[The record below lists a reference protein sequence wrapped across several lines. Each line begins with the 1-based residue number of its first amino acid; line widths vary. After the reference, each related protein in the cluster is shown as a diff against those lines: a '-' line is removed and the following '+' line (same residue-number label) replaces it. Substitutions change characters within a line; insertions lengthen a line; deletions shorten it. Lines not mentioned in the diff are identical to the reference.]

1 MHLQLEGLA
10 AAVTGG
16 SEGIGRAIAE
26 ALARE
31 GCDVAIAARRQRVLE
46 DAAHDIAQAS
56 GRRVLPIPADVSQAD
71 SARSFVETA
80 AVALGRLDILVNNA
94 GGPGAHR
101 FDGASDEIWQAD
113 LDVKLFGAI
122 RCARAALPFLR
133 RAGGSIVN
141 ITSTGGREPS
151 RASVP
156 TTVTRAAGI
165 ALTKAMSKDYADA
178 GVRGE
183 HGDAGVDPQRAV
195 GTPLGSDRPPRH
207 AGGTSTPEPGL
218 ACRWAGSETLPRWPT
233 WWPFWCRRGRRT
245 SPARLSQLTA
255 GRVAPSSPQH

>member
-1 MHLQLEGLA
+1 MNLQLEGLA

-16 SEGIGRAIAE
+16 SEGVGRAIAA

-31 GCDVAIAARRQRVLE
+31 GCDVAIAARRRQVLE
-46 DAAHDIAQAS
+46 DAAHAIAQKS
-56 GRRVLPIPADVSQAD
+56 GRRVLPIQADLSQAD
-71 SARSFVETA
+71 DARTFVAAAARS
-80 AVALGRLDILVNNA
+80 LGRLDILVNNA

-122 RCARAALPFLR
+122 RCSRAALPYLR

-156 TTVTRAAGI
+156 TSVTRAAGI
-165 ALTKAMSKDYADA
+165 ALTKAMSKEYADA
-178 GVRGE
+178 GVRVNTVMLGSIRSAQWE
-183 HGDAGVDPQRAV
+183 RRWEATGRHGTLEDFYDRAGV
-195 GTPLGSDRPPRH
+195 GIPLGRIGRPDEVADLVAFLVSSR
-207 AGGTSTPEPGL
+207 AAYITGAAIAIDGGQSN
-218 ACRWAGSETLPRWPT
+218 AI
-233 WWPFWCRRGRRT
+233 
-245 SPARLSQLTA
+245 
-255 GRVAPSSPQH
+255 

>member
-1 MHLQLEGLA
+1 MNLQLEGLA

-16 SEGIGRAIAE
+16 SEGVGRAIAA

-31 GCDVAIAARRQRVLE
+31 GCDVAIAARRRDVLE
-46 DAAHDIAQAS
+46 DTAHDIAQDT
-56 GRRVLPIPADVSQAD
+56 GRRVLPIQADLSQAD
-71 SARSFVETA
+71 DARVFVATA
-80 AVALGRLDILVNNA
+80 ARELGRLDILINNA

-122 RCARAALPFLR
+122 RCARAALPHLR

-156 TTVTRAAGI
+156 TSVTRAAGI

-178 GVRGE
+178 GVRVNTVMLGSIRSAQWE
-183 HGDAGVDPQRAV
+183 RRWEATGRLGTLEDFYARAAV
-195 GTPLGSDRPPRH
+195 GVPLGRIGDPEEVANLVAFLVSPR
-207 AGGTSTPEPGL
+207 AAYITGTAIAIDGG
-218 ACRWAGSETLPRWPT
+218 
-233 WWPFWCRRGRRT
+233 
-245 SPARLSQLTA
+245 LSNTI
-255 GRVAPSSPQH
+255 

>member
-1 MHLQLEGLA
+1 MNLQLEGLA

-16 SEGIGRAIAE
+16 SEGVGRAIAA

-31 GCDVAIAARRQRVLE
+31 GCDVAIAARRRDVLE
-46 DAAHDIAQAS
+46 DAAHKIAQQS
-56 GRRVLPIPADVSQAD
+56 GRRILPIQADLSQAD
-71 SARSFVETA
+71 GASRFVATAARS
-80 AVALGRLDILVNNA
+80 LGRLDILVNNA

-122 RCARAALPFLR
+122 RCSRAALPYLR

-156 TTVTRAAGI
+156 TSVTRAAGI

-178 GVRGE
+178 DVRVNTVMLGSIRSAQWE
-183 HGDAGVDPQRAV
+183 RRWEATGRLGTLEDFYERAGV
-195 GTPLGSDRPPRH
+195 GIPLGRVGQPTEVADLVAFLVSPR
-207 AGGTSTPEPGL
+207 AAYITGAAIAIDGG
-218 ACRWAGSETLPRWPT
+218 
-233 WWPFWCRRGRRT
+233 
-245 SPARLSQLTA
+245 LSNTI
-255 GRVAPSSPQH
+255 

>member
-1 MHLQLEGLA
+1 MNLQLEGLA

-16 SEGIGRAIAE
+16 SEGVGRAIAA

-31 GCDVAIAARRQRVLE
+31 GCDVAIAARRRQVLE
-46 DAAHDIAQAS
+46 DAAHAIAQKS
-56 GRRVLPIPADVSQAD
+56 GRRVLPIQADLSQAD
-71 SARSFVETA
+71 DARTFVAAAARS
-80 AVALGRLDILVNNA
+80 LGRLDILVNNA

-122 RCARAALPFLR
+122 RCSRAALPYLR

-156 TTVTRAAGI
+156 TSVTRAAGI
-165 ALTKAMSKDYADA
+165 ALTKAMSKEYADA
-178 GVRGE
+178 GVRVNTVMLGSIRSAQWE
-183 HGDAGVDPQRAV
+183 RRWEATGRHGTLEDFYDRAGV
-195 GTPLGSDRPPRH
+195 GIPLGRIGQPDEVADLVAFLVSSRAAYITGAAIAID
-207 AGGTSTPEPGL
+207 GGQSN
-218 ACRWAGSETLPRWPT
+218 AI
-233 WWPFWCRRGRRT
+233 
-245 SPARLSQLTA
+245 
-255 GRVAPSSPQH
+255 

>member
-1 MHLQLEGLA
+1 MNLQLEGLA

-16 SEGIGRAIAE
+16 SEGVGRAIAA

-31 GCDVAIAARRQRVLE
+31 GCDVAIAARRRGVLE
-46 DAAHDIAQAS
+46 DAAHEIAQAS
-56 GRRVLPIPADVSQAD
+56 GRRVLPIQADLSQAIAARTFVATA
-71 SARSFVETA
+71 ARS
-80 AVALGRLDILVNNA
+80 LGRLDILVNNA

-122 RCARAALPFLR
+122 RCARAALPYLR

-156 TTVTRAAGI
+156 TSVTRAAGI
-165 ALTKAMSKDYADA
+165 ALTKAMSKEYADA
-178 GVRGE
+178 GVRVNTVMLGSIRSAQWE
-183 HGDAGVDPQRAV
+183 RRWEATGRHGTLEDFYERAGV
-195 GTPLGSDRPPRH
+195 GIPLGRVGSPEEVADLVAFLVSPR
-207 AGGTSTPEPGL
+207 AAYITGAAITIDGG
-218 ACRWAGSETLPRWPT
+218 
-233 WWPFWCRRGRRT
+233 
-245 SPARLSQLTA
+245 LSNTI
-255 GRVAPSSPQH
+255 

>member
-1 MHLQLEGLA
+1 MNLQLDGLA

-16 SEGIGRAIAE
+16 SEGVGRAIAA

-94 GGPGAHR
+94 GGTGAHR

-122 RCARAALPFLR
+122 RCARAALPYLR

-178 GVRGE
+178 GVRVNTVMLGSIRSAQWE
-183 HGDAGVDPQRAV
+183 RRWEATGRHGTLEDFYARAGVAV
-195 GTPLGSDRPPRH
+195 PLGRIGHPGEVADLVAFLVSPRAAYITGTAIAIDGGMSH
-207 AGGTSTPEPGL
+207 AI
-218 ACRWAGSETLPRWPT
+218 
-233 WWPFWCRRGRRT
+233 
-245 SPARLSQLTA
+245 
-255 GRVAPSSPQH
+255 

>member
-1 MHLQLEGLA
+1 MNLQLEGLA

-16 SEGIGRAIAE
+16 SEGVGRAIAA

-31 GCDVAIAARRQRVLE
+31 GCDVAIAARRRDVLE
-46 DAAHDIAQAS
+46 DTAHDIAQES
-56 GRRVLPIPADVSQAD
+56 GRRVLPIQAD
-71 SARSFVETA
+71 LSRADDARIFVATAARS
-80 AVALGRLDILVNNA
+80 LGRLDILVNNA

-133 RAGGSIVN
+133 RAGGAIVN

-151 RASVP
+151 QASVP
-156 TTVTRAAGI
+156 TSVTRAAGI

-178 GVRGE
+178 GIRVNTVMLGSIRSAQWERRWEATGR
-183 HGDAGVDPQRAV
+183 HGTLEDFYMRAAV
-195 GTPLGSDRPPRH
+195 SVPLGRIGHPQEAADLVAFLVSPR
-207 AGGTSTPEPGL
+207 AAYITGAAIAIDGG
-218 ACRWAGSETLPRWPT
+218 
-233 WWPFWCRRGRRT
+233 
-245 SPARLSQLTA
+245 
-255 GRVAPSSPQH
+255 SSSAI